1 MFRHVALS
9 LCALTLG
16 CRHAA
21 IDATLVKDNGE
32 PTSQAHI
39 ESTPMDDLPLPDLV
53 APRIVILK
61 KKRHLQV
68 FDGDKLIK
76 TYRVSLGFTPVGNKI
91 EEGDGRTPEGDFY
104 IFTKNPKSQFYVS
117 LGISYP
123 GIDAAE
129 RGLRDGL
136 IGDDEYNA
144 IVEAIRERKMP
155 PQKTRL
161 GGEIY
166 IHGGGTGK
174 DWTYGCA
181 AMTDHDAK
189 ELFDAIPVGTSVRI
203 EP

>member
-1 MFRHVALS
+1 MFRHVAFG
-9 LCALTLG
+9 LCLLTFG
-16 CRHAA
+16 CS
-21 IDATLVKDNGE
+21 DLDTTFVKDSDR
-32 PTSQAHI
+32 PTNYARVENAQL
-39 ESTPMDDLPLPDLV
+39 DDLPLPDLV

-76 TYRVSLGFTPVGNKI
+76 TYRISLGFTPVGNKI

-129 RGLRDGL
+129 RGLKDGMISRDEH
-136 IGDDEYNA
+136 DA
-144 IVEAIRERKMP
+144 IVEAVNARKMP

-166 IHGGGTGK
+166 VHGGGTGE

-181 AMTDHDAK
+181 AMTDHDIK